1 MILLYSFSK
10 LIPLQEQ
17 KSLSSFGKLRT
28 KGFFNKL
35 ACRQWVDK
43 GDQIVWTDAV
53 FFCRSLAIFIP
64 EYLPGKAS
72 PVVVDCGPCFFF
84 IACKRVL
91 YEPAHWLALVTA
103 FCVFVAACIV
113 KSNSLFTECNSF
125 SLQPLY
131 TCRNNVFK
139 QIVLFQKI
147 MRYRMHSPCLTHK
160 KIQ

>member
-43 GDQIVWTDAV
+43 GDQIVWTDAA

-64 EYLPGKAS
+64 EYLPAKLVRLLLTAGHVFLHCLQTS
-72 PVVVDCGPCFFF
+72 PLRAGALAGIGNRILCICCGMH
-84 IACKRVL
+84 CK
-91 YEPAHWLALVTA
+91 E
-103 FCVFVAACIV
+103 
-113 KSNSLFTECNSF
+113 
-125 SLQPLY
+125 Q
-131 TCRNNVFK
+131 
-139 QIVLFQKI
+139 
-147 MRYRMHSPCLTHK
+147 
-160 KIQ
+160 